1 MTRPRPNR
9 GRFST
14 SLIRIPQGAW
24 NHICKRPPRCV
35 EWNEAEVRALVPEDK
50 LARTIEIIGKISYR
64 ELMRF
69 RIGLDGIPNRPP
81 GIGDSAISLVVEAEK
96 NSLLA
101 PTGFITHS
109 STRRAG
115 RVRGRD

>member
-1 MTRPRPNR
+1 
-9 GRFST
+9 
-14 SLIRIPQGAW
+14 
-24 NHICKRPPRCV
+24 
-35 EWNEAEVRALVPEDK
+35 VRALVPEDK

-101 PTGFITHS
+101 PDGFHHAQLDAA
-109 STRRAG
+109 RRA
-115 RVRGRD
+115 VRGRD